1 MNKKITSALGGAAV
15 VTLSYALMG
24 KSRRAQIK
32 NKFQKISDSL
42 RKKDTD
48 LPINPA
54 GHPED
59 SSLENAEMV
68 SEGSQYGVNYY
79 NKAKQ

>member
-32 NKFQKISDSL
+32 KIKFQKKYLIL
-42 RKKDTD
+42 
-48 LPINPA
+48 
-54 GHPED
+54 
-59 SSLENAEMV
+59 
-68 SEGSQYGVNYY
+68 
-79 NKAKQ
+79 